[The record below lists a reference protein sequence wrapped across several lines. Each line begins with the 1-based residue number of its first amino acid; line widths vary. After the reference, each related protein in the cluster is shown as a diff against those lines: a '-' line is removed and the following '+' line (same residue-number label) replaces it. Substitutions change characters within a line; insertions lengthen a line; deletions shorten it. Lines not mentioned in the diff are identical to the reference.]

1 MQDYLAAVSV
11 GLTNVLT
18 FPNILI
24 PVAGTLI
31 AMVGSFLP
39 GIGNASLAAL
49 VLVATLGWDPVS
61 VLLMFGA
68 LTGGATFMGSI
79 TAILFNIPG
88 NASSAAVLLDGYPM
102 ARRGE
107 AKTAIACA
115 ATASAVGSLFG
126 VLVLLAI
133 LPVVQP
139 LLLEFGPLERLLLG
153 IWGLS
158 TIIAIPNS
166 SPSRALAVTLLGLL
180 CAMIGADP
188 STGLPRW
195 TFGSLQLFDGFGTV
209 AVLLGFFTLSEIIG
223 WRKNY
228 RISSEDTNPAAGS
241 IRRGI
246 ASVFRHPVLTV
257 RSSVIGT
264 LVGLIPGVGGTVASF
279 VSYGQAV
286 QWSDNPERF
295 GQGDVRGVIAPEAA
309 VDSKDGGS
317 LLPVLAFGLPGSEGG
332 VILLTVLTIH
342 GLVPGTPMLTE
353 DLSLSLTLIFALLMS
368 NILTSIVGVTL
379 APWLARLTRLRI
391 DKIALPALIASLVTI
406 VQLNGLLA
414 DLYVAVG
421 FGLLGYLLKRLD
433 WPRVPFIIA
442 FILGSFIEANL
453 ALTLRLSEV
462 GRISLFQQPAALI
475 ILGLIFASMIW
486 MLSGRKAAQRAAF
499 TIKGRADAALA
510 FGLALLTLLLSA
522 TAILG
527 FGYYSIYAQILALS
541 TTLVCSAIA
550 FSSFA
555 QPRGALEDTVF
566 SDGRAL
572 PFALLAGVP
581 IATFVLGLPAAMA
594 VLAFIWLWVGTKNS
608 LQRKSFVLGVSAL
621 VFAGVVYVVDVAAR
635 LRLPDPFI
643 LTVFERLTAG

>member
-555 QPRGALEDTVF
+555 QPRGASEGTVF

>member
-115 ATASAVGSLFG
+115 ATASAIGSLFG
-126 VLVLLAI
+126 VLVLLSI

-166 SPSRALAVTLLGLL
+166 SASRALAVTLLGLI

-209 AVLLGFFTLSEIIG
+209 AVLLGFFTLSEIVG
-223 WRKNY
+223 WRKNF
-228 RISSEDTNPAAGS
+228 RISSENANPAAGS

-246 ASVFRHPVLTV
+246 ASVFKHPVLTV

-332 VILLTVLTIH
+332 VILLTALTIH

-391 DKIALPALIASLVTI
+391 DKIALPALITSLVTI

-421 FGLLGYLLKRLD
+421 FGLFGYLLKRLD

-442 FILGSFIEANL
+442 FILGSFIETNL

-462 GRISLFQQPAALI
+462 GRVSLFQQPAALI
-475 ILGLIFASMIW
+475 ILGLILASMIW

-510 FGLALLTLLLSA
+510 FGLALLSLLLSA

-527 FGYYSIYAQILALS
+527 FGYYSTYAQILALS
-541 TTLVCSAIA
+541 TTLVCFAIA
-550 FSSFA
+550 FASVTR
-555 QPRGALEDTVF
+555 PRRTSENTVF

-581 IATFVLGLPAAMA
+581 IATFVFGLAAAMA
-594 VLAFIWLWVGTKNS
+594 LLTFIWLWVGTENN
-608 LQRKSFVLGVSAL
+608 LQRKSFVWGVSAII
-621 VFAGVVYVVDVAAR
+621 FAGVTYVVEVTAR

-643 LTVFERLTAG
+643 LTIFDRLIAG